1 MMSRKRYK
9 VRAYI
14 KYVLC
19 TAAML
24 TPWLWRGQGEASA
37 QSVTLG
43 QNTISNIA
51 KSDPLIITGAI
62 GTQNTYYHSSI
73 GGGYRSPWSNSFYA
87 NLNISLYGISMPF
100 AFYYSNNIQSYYILA

>member
-1 MMSRKRYK
+1 
-9 VRAYI
+9 
-14 KYVLC
+14 
-19 TAAML
+19 ML
-24 TPWLWRGQGEASA
+24 TPSLWREQGEAMA
-37 QSVTLG
+37 QSITLG

-73 GGGYRSPWSNSFYA
+73 GNGYRSPWANSFYA

-100 AFYYSNNIQSYYILA
+100 TNTLISSPH